1 MPMEVPSKFTKIF
14 DERIRALQQDCYCK
28 RFDTRLP
35 HLWMVRLHHM
45 SNGNDIVLRG
55 YPLDGIII
63 QTTNHIVTHREVVE

>member
-1 MPMEVPSKFTKIF
+1 MEVPSKFTKVF

-35 HLWMVRLHHM
+35 QLWMVRLHHM

-63 QTTNHIVTHREVVE
+63 QTTNQIVTHREVVE